1 MVSAS
6 STAEKQLDHRGG
18 CPTTDWRD
26 AMTDPARY
34 VHIVDD
40 LSELDALER
49 GPVLVHSLEGF
60 LDPGNAAALA
70 TQHLLGQSPGR
81 VVASFDIDAFYDY
94 RARRPPMTFSENRYE
109 AYETPRLVV
118 RLNHDT
124 LGTPYLLM
132 HGPEPDTH
140 WEAFALAVR
149 SVVERLR
156 VRLTVSLGA
165 VPMAVPHT
173 RPVMLTNHAT
183 VPSLLIAENVWKG
196 QIRVPASAQSLL
208 ELRLGGW
215 GHPAMGFVAHIP
227 HYVAQFD
234 YPAAAAKMLES
245 VEIVTGLQWELGDLE
260 AAGEAKLLEIASQIE
275 DSDEVRDVVTG
286 LEQQYDAF
294 HRADGDDAGALPLAE
309 EQNLPT
315 GEELGAELERFLA
328 GLDRPTDPGE

>member
-1 MVSAS
+1 
-6 STAEKQLDHRGG
+6 
-18 CPTTDWRD
+18 
-26 AMTDPARY
+26 MTDPTRY

-40 LSELDALER
+40 VPELAALEH

-60 LDPGNAAALA
+60 LDAGNAAAIA
-70 TQHLLGQSPGR
+70 TTHLLGQSSGR

-109 AYETPRLVV
+109 GYETPRLVV
-118 RLNHDT
+118 RLNHDV
-124 LGTPYLLM
+124 LGMPYLLM

-140 WEAFALAVR
+140 WEAFAIAVR
-149 SVVERLR
+149 AVVEAFR

-183 VPSLLIAENVWKG
+183 SPDLLIAENVWKG
-196 QIRVPASAQSLL
+196 QIRVPASAQALL
-208 ELRLGGW
+208 ELRLGEW
-215 GHPAMGFVAHIP
+215 GHAAMGFVAHIP

-234 YPAAAAKMLES
+234 YPAASATMLES
-245 VEIVTGLQWELGDLE
+245 VEVVTGLQWDLDALE
-260 AAGEAKLLEIASQIE
+260 TAGVAKMAEIAAQIE
-275 DSDEVRDVVTG
+275 DSEEVRDVVAG

-294 HRADGDDAGALPLAE
+294 HRPEAEDTDALPLAE
-309 EQNLPT
+309 EQDLPT